1 MEILRNRW
9 LQRAVAL
16 FEYLYLVL
24 VAWLGYKSFFY
35 DTSIGSDVKYWILY
49 VGGSVIF
56 LALIFWTRER
66 VLTAILSILLMFCMV
81 FVLYLNIGN
90 WWVVIPPMFVSLTA
104 FFCSGASEGVKTVFG
119 TILLI
124 GYILGALAFFA
135 VTNIFITKTV
145 DEITLTGTSQS
156 GVYRYAVMNIQNQQ
170 NGSTRVYVEPNDM
183 DFEVF
188 GIMFKPTGYKSVKY
202 NHFPMDVNSKDFV
215 VTFKDTT
222 GDGIEDEMYI
232 NGERYD
238 INELKWSFD
247 PKEILL

>member
-1 MEILRNRW
+1 MEILKNRW

-35 DTSIGSDVKYWILY
+35 DTSIGSDIKYWILY

-156 GVYRYAVMNIQNQQ
+156 GIYRYAVMNIQNQQ

-202 NHFPMDVNSKDFV
+202 NHFPMDVNSKHFV
-215 VTFKDTT
+215 VNFKGTS
-222 GDGIEDEMYI
+222 GDGIEDQMYI